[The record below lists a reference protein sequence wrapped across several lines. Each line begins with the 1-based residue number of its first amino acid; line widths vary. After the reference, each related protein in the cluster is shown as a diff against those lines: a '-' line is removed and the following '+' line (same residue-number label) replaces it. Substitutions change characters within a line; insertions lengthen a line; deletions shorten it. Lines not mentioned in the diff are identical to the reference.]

1 LVIGSVQKSNAM
13 PEPQYFNEIEH
24 SDNNNNNNN
33 NNIKYVS
40 AQQQIS
46 PDIKKFII
54 DQIVNKSKSAI
65 VIGFIGINGTSVYS
79 FGNISESNNR
89 PVNGNTLF
97 NIDSI
102 TKTFTTLALA
112 DMVNQGLIKLS
123 DPIEKYLPSNVTVPQ
138 FNGIKITIGDLATHT
153 SGLPYIPSNIW
164 INNTIGDLNTDYN
177 LTQMYQALSNTTLTR
192 EPGTKF

>member
-1 LVIGSVQKSNAM
+1 M
-13 PEPQYFNEIEH
+13 
-24 SDNNNNNNN
+24 
-33 NNIKYVS
+33 
-40 AQQQIS
+40 
-46 PDIKKFII
+46 
-54 DQIVNKSKSAI
+54 
-65 VIGFIGINGTSVYS
+65 
-79 FGNISESNNR
+79 
-89 PVNGNTLF
+89 F

>member
-1 LVIGSVQKSNAM
+1 MPNVGSYVKPRHESFLPSTRLTKKTANKCL
-13 PEPQYFNEIEH
+13 YEIA
-24 SDNNNNNNN
+24 S
-33 NNIKYVS
+33 
-40 AQQQIS
+40 
-46 PDIKKFII
+46 
-54 DQIVNKSKSAI
+54 
-65 VIGFIGINGTSVYS
+65 SVHS